1 MTKQSPLIS
10 QINRSCGQLEGL
22 GRQIKAQ
29 KPCSEVINQFLA
41 VKAGLSRIG
50 MLILKEEFDHC
61 TLKDRKKM
69 DQLITNVFKIK

>member
-1 MTKQSPLIS
+1 MSKQSPLIS

-41 VKAGLSRIG
+41 VKAGLNRIG
-50 MLILKEEFDHC
+50 MLIFKEEFEHC
-61 TLKDRKKM
+61 SLKDKKKM
-69 DQLITNVFKIK
+69 ENLIANIFKIR